1 MSIRVKKLTSH
12 AAAPQSASVLQRI
25 AETEAERGRTLV
37 NLRRSSLA
45 RLEEMQDAHDAA
57 MLSRAELEA
66 TRQAATARALG
77 ATLNNIFTAGYL
89 QSMQALG
96 MLAAGQHVSFG
107 KFIGQFLTTA
117 GAAFAVLGMAIL
129 AAGQAL
135 AALFSGNFWAAIPLG
150 IALAAVGGAMVVLGT
165 ALSVSKAGGGG
176 AGHAGAAAGGY
187 AGAMQAV
194 NIGRDFTGAPAVGDK
209 TKTVNL
215 TINYGPTVG
224 RRADGP
230 ELARAVVSALN
241 DHEGNTAGRLARR

>member
-117 GAAFAVLGMAIL
+117 GAAFAVLGVLFVAVPVGAYQTLAPRFESYLGSCGRLPAPEDPHHILIPVGRKSGGQPTIEVLDRRPSDSSACSASGLDRLPLMYERSSRDSTWASSMA
-129 AAGQAL
+129 
-135 AALFSGNFWAAIPLG
+135 
-150 IALAAVGGAMVVLGT
+150 
-165 ALSVSKAGGGG
+165 
-176 AGHAGAAAGGY
+176 
-187 AGAMQAV
+187 
-194 NIGRDFTGAPAVGDK
+194 DFTERW
-209 TKTVNL
+209 NML
-215 TINYGPTVG
+215 
-224 RRADGP
+224 
-230 ELARAVVSALN
+230 
-241 DHEGNTAGRLARR
+241 